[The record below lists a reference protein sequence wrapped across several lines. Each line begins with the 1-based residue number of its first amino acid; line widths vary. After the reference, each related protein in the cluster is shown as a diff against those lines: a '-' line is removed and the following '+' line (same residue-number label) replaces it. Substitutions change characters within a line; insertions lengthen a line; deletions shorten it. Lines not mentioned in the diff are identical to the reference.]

1 MEGYLIAAVLKGVM
15 AQRLVRCLCPE
26 CRQPYRPEPELL
38 RQSGLAGLADRDLT
52 LYRPLGCESCGGT
65 GYRGRTAIAELLLFD
80 ERLSRCVIAGAD
92 ATALLSEARGGGF
105 VDLHSDGLA
114 KAAAGI
120 TSLEEVLR
128 VTGVG

>member
-1 MEGYLIAAVLKGVM
+1 
-15 AQRLVRCLCPE
+15 
-26 CRQPYRPEPELL
+26 
-38 RQSGLAGLADRDLT
+38 
-52 LYRPLGCESCGGT
+52 LYRPGGCEACGGT

-80 ERLSRCVIAGAD
+80 ERLSRCVITGAD
-92 ATALLSEARGGGF
+92 ATALLSEARAGGF

-120 TSLEEVLR
+120 TSLDEVLR